1 MDGKE
6 YFLMDRTIY
15 QYGSECYV
23 RPIVR
28 RSICLVINVVIRY
41 LLLGMM
47 IVRIIVAVVVMGGL

>member
-1 MDGKE
+1 MDERG
-6 YFLMDRTIY
+6 YFLMDHTIY

-28 RSICLVINVVIRY
+28 HSICLIINVVIRY

-47 IVRIIVAVVVMGGL
+47 IVRIIVVAVVMGGL